1 MQWFVVSF
9 VKVPV
14 IFSLSIENSIAK
26 KAIPNARKG
35 AVKKGIS
42 HIQNIG
48 NNKSDIIA
56 VYDMNPAAKSKTT
69 FPQYFAAALFL
80 LFSFALYMLLKSLPT
95 KSSALTNSI

>member
-35 AVKKGIS
+35 AVKKVS
-42 HIQNIG
+42 HI
-48 NNKSDIIA
+48 
-56 VYDMNPAAKSKTT
+56 SKISVTIR
-69 FPQYFAAALFL
+69 AIL
-80 LFSFALYMLLKSLPT
+80 
-95 KSSALTNSI
+95 